1 MKRLNLETNPFALWI
16 IQRIKRNKNVILI
29 INGPTGSGKT
39 YAGLRLAC
47 DIAERLGTNFSVKEN
62 VAFNFSKLLRKTMLP
77 INEKP
82 GACFLFEE
90 IGVMGGGASSREW
103 QSKANRF
110 FNSFMQTTRY
120 RNQVLILTCP
130 QFSYLEKGTR
140 QLVHAQLEM
149 IAINPQN
156 KISITKP
163 YLLQVNSTTGKVYF
177 KFLRF
182 RYHGLR
188 HKLKRLEFKLPPD
201 DIIKEYE
208 LLKRQFTT
216 QLNQEI
222 LQADNPR
229 PKRVAPIDYY
239 IMDLLIKKRL
249 SNQSIADKCNCS
261 KSAVE
266 KRAKVIG
273 KSIKSRKK

>member
-1 MKRLNLETNPFALWI
+1 MKRIE
-16 IQRIKRNKNVILI
+16 RNKNVILI

-39 YAGLRLAC
+39 FAGLRIAC
-47 DIAERLGTNFSVKEN
+47 DIAERLNTNFTIKDN
-62 VAFNFSKLLRKTMLP
+62 VSFKFSKLLRKTMLP

-82 GACFLFEE
+82 GTCFLFEE
-90 IGVMGGGASSREW
+90 IGAIGGGASSREW

-120 RNQVLILTCP
+120 RQQILILTCP

-156 KISITKP
+156 KISIAKP
-163 YLLQVNSTTGKVYF
+163 YVLQINSTSGKIYF
-177 KFLRF
+177 KYLRF
-182 RYHGLR
+182 RYHDLR

-201 DIIKEYE
+201 DIVKDYDIM
-208 LLKRQFTT
+208 KREFTT
-216 QLNQEI
+216 QLNHEI
-222 LQADNPR
+222 LEADNPR
-229 PKRVAPIDYY
+229 PKRVSKIDYY
-239 IMDLLIKKRL
+239 IMDMLIKKKL
-249 SNQSIADKCNCS
+249 SNQTIADKCHCS

-266 KRAKVIG
+266 KRAKVVG
-273 KSIKSRKK
+273 KSVKHHKK